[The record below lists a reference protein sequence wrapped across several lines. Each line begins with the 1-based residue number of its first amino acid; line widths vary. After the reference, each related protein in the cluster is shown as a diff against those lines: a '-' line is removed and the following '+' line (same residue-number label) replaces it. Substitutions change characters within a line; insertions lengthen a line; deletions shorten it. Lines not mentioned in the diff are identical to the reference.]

1 MRARFIH
8 MAFLGLQIVA
18 HALYGAPAFAAAN
31 EQARAIPAVPSSQLQ
46 TEPVP
51 VPEPTAT
58 AVKYHKGNMAL
69 WGAGVILGIAV
80 PTIIL
85 FSGFSARLRDFAQHL
100 GHAWFWTI
108 SIYVCLFIVLLWAI
122 SLPLDFYQ
130 GFVREH
136 SYGLSNQS
144 FAKWAGDSIKSL
156 LVSIAFGVALGWIP
170 YLVLR
175 VSPTRWWI
183 VTSILAVP
191 IFVFVTLIEPIWI
204 APLFNRFGPMKD
216 KALEREILT
225 LAQRAGIEGS
235 RVFEVNKS
243 VDTKKINA
251 YVTGV
256 FGTKRVVLWDT
267 LIAKLDRD
275 QVLFVMAHEM
285 GHYVLGHIWKILTAL
300 CLLTPLTLYLLN
312 RSARWIISMF
322 KLQLGFQTL
331 QDVASLPLFLL
342 LLNLFS
348 LLLVPFIN
356 AFSRHLE
363 KQADTFALE
372 LTQNNHAA
380 ASAFVA
386 LGKDNLVHP
395 RPGAIYKIWRA
406 SHPTLAERIEFCNNY
421 APWREGKPLRYG
433 DRFSP
438 GISPP

>member
-1 MRARFIH
+1 MRARPIQV
-8 MAFLGLQIVA
+8 AFLGLQIVA
-18 HALYGAPAFAAAN
+18 HALFIGSAFAAAN
-31 EQARAIPAVPSSQLQ
+31 EQTRPIPAVPGPQMQ
-46 TEPVP
+46 TEKVP

-58 AVKYHKGNMAL
+58 AVKYHKGNMVL
-69 WGAGVILGIAV
+69 WGVGVVFGIAL
-80 PTIIL
+80 PTIFL
-85 FSGFSARLRDFAQHL
+85 FSGFSTRLRDFAHQL

-144 FAKWAGDSIKSL
+144 FGKWAGDSIKSL
-156 LVSIAFGVALGWIP
+156 LVSLAFCVVLGWIP
-170 YLVLR
+170 YFVLR
-175 VSPTRWWI
+175 ASPARWWI
-183 VTSILAVP
+183 ITSILAVP
-191 IFVFVTLIEPIWI
+191 VFVFVTLIEPIWI
-204 APLFNRFGPMKD
+204 APLFNKFGPMKD
-216 KALEREILT
+216 KTLEREILN
-225 LAQRAGIEGS
+225 LAERAGIEGS

-251 YVTGV
+251 YVAGV
-256 FGTKRVVLWDT
+256 LGTKRIVLWDT

-275 QVLFVMAHEM
+275 QTLFVMAHEM
-285 GHYVLGHIWKILTAL
+285 GHYVLGHIWKILAAL
-300 CLLTPLTLYLLN
+300 CLLTPVTLYLVH

-348 LLLVPFIN
+348 LFLVPFIN

-363 KQADTFALE
+363 READTFALE

-380 ASAFVA
+380 ASAFVVLA
-386 LGKDNLVHP
+386 KDNLVHP

-406 SHPTLAERIEFCNNY
+406 SHPSLAERIEFCNNY
-421 APWREGKPLRYG
+421 APWRDGKPLRHAG
-433 DRFSP
+433 RFRNN
-438 GISPP
+438 